1 MYDSANVATPT
12 RYGVLL
18 AIMREYGW
26 SWQELCEAPAD
37 LVEEV
42 AMRLTAEQHWQ
53 AERSRRDAQMN
64 EARAALSR

>member
-1 MYDSANVATPT
+1 MFDAEHVSTPT

-26 SWQELCEAPAD
+26 SWTDIQDTPAD
-37 LVEEV
+37 MIEEI
-42 AMRLTAEQHWQ
+42 AIRLDSEQHWQ

-64 EARAALSR
+64 EARNALSR